1 MIAVF
6 SGGVGAARFLQG
18 LIAVLP
24 QGEITIISNT
34 GDDAEFFGLRVSP
47 DADIVLYT
55 LAGVVDE
62 SKGWGIRNDS
72 FHVLDGLRRLGEEET
87 WFNLGDCD
95 LATSLYRTRRLQAGE
110 PLSAITADIVRAFGL
125 TVRLLPMTDDR
136 VSTMIDTDAGTL
148 PFQEY
153 FVKRQALDEVRG
165 VRYEGSEQARPAPGV
180 LEAIANADGV
190 VFAPSNPFLSIGPIL
205 AVPGVREA
213 LQQTRAPILAVSPI
227 VGGQAIKG
235 PAAQIL
241 RSLGHEISARGVA
254 ALYRG
259 LVDVFVLD
267 QVDAELSRPIKELVS
282 EVVLAD
288 TVMRGPFEKTALARA
303 VLDALV
309 SEIRI
314 KERS

>member
-24 QGEITIISNT
+24 QREITIISNT
-34 GDDAEFFGLRVSP
+34 GDDAEFFGLHISP
-47 DADIVLYT
+47 DVDIVLYT

-62 SKGWGIRNDS
+62 GKGWGIRNDS
-72 FHVLDGLRRLGEEET
+72 FHVLDGLRRLGEET

-125 TVRLLPMTDDR
+125 AVRLLPMTDDP
-136 VSTMIDTDAGTL
+136 VATMIDTDAGTL

-165 VRYEGSEQARPAPGV
+165 VRYEGAEQSRPAPGV

-190 VFAPSNPFLSIGPIL
+190 VLAPSNPFLSIGPIL

-235 PAAQIL
+235 PAAHIL
-241 RSLGHEISARGVA
+241 KSLGHEVSARGVA
-254 ALYRG
+254 ALYREF
-259 LVDVFVLD
+259 VDVFVLD
-267 QVDAELSRPIKELVS
+267 QVDAELARSVKEFVS
-282 EVVLAD
+282 EVVVTN
-288 TVMRGPFEKTALARA
+288 TVMRGPFEKTELARA